1 MHFASLLSGGFTAT
15 TVINQP
21 EKKLAKRTSVRCIVD
36 KDRPR
41 SRVQVRPQVKNVMKV
56 RLLGT
61 KSVLTMLLPSD
72 TGHFE
77 LCTLVESFRRFS
89 CSLGPFGIHSKLG
102 YM

>member
-1 MHFASLLSGGFTAT
+1 MRIEEYFLSLK
-15 TVINQP
+15 P
-21 EKKLAKRTSVRCIVD
+21 KKVGSDFILIYLNKVVGDAIDQKY
-36 KDRPR
+36 
-41 SRVQVRPQVKNVMKV
+41 QKV
-56 RLLGT
+56 RLLDT